1 MPIEIKMPAITPDFD
16 AGNISSWDKSVGD
29 KVVKGDTLVAI
40 ETDKAIIEVEAESNG
55 TLGQILIPTGTE
67 DVPVH
72 SLIGYLLIGDETIAD
87 LPKRP
92 AEDNE
97 NNEGNEGNGISTAS
111 ESESELNPVE
121 GLTSV
126 TVTTLPTL
134 PVMPAQEE
142 VSENRSQRL
151 FASPLARRIA
161 EQNQVDLKTLKGRGP
176 RGRILRADVEH
187 ALHPKAPESEV
198 SQATSPQSSLIK
210 HSQVR
215 KVIAQRLVES
225 KQQIPH
231 FYLSVDCEIDTL
243 KGMLLELNAAA
254 PTKTNA
260 DTSVK
265 EATYKLTINDV
276 VVKAVARAME
286 LVPEV
291 NASWTDKA
299 MVRHEAID
307 ISIAVSTDA
316 GLITPIV
323 CQANTKG
330 LSSISNE
337 IRQLAQTARKGQL
350 QPHQY
355 QGGGFTISNLGMYGI
370 DHFSAIVNPPQ
381 ACILAVGAGQKKP
394 VVKDDEL
401 AIATVMNLTLS
412 ADHRVVDG
420 AVGAQFLSLVKRF
433 VESPA
438 HLML

>member
-1 MPIEIKMPAITPDFD
+1 MPIEIKMPAISPDFD
-16 AGNISSWDKSVGD
+16 AGNISSWDKAVGD
-29 KVVKGDTLVAI
+29 KVAKGETLVAI
-40 ETDKAIIEVEAESNG
+40 ETDKAIIEVDAESDG
-55 TLGQILIPTGTE
+55 TLGQILIPAGS
-67 DVPVH
+67 DNVPVH

-87 LPKRP
+87 LPKRTAEGSNVLTP
-92 AEDNE
+92 AAPDV
-97 NNEGNEGNGISTAS
+97 
-111 ESESELNPVE
+111 NPVAIIA
-121 GLTSV
+121 
-126 TVTTLPTL
+126 TVMEPTL
-134 PVMPAQEE
+134 LATPAHEE
-142 VSENRSQRL
+142 PSDNPSQRL

-161 EQNQVDLKTLKGRGP
+161 DQNQVDLNTLRGRGP

-187 ALHPKAPESEV
+187 AIYTKAPESYLV
-198 SQATSPQSSLIK
+198 QTIKPQSSLIK
-210 HSQVR
+210 HTQVR

-231 FYLSVDCEIDTL
+231 FYLSLDCEIDTL
-243 KGMLLELNAAA
+243 KGMLQELNAAA
-254 PTKTNA
+254 PTKVNV
-260 DTSVK
+260 DTSAK
-265 EATYKLTINDV
+265 EVTYKLTINDF
-276 VVKAVARAME
+276 VVKAVAKAME

-291 NASWTDKA
+291 NSSWTDKA
-299 MVRHEAID
+299 MLRHEDID

-316 GLITPIV
+316 GLITPIL

-370 DHFSAIVNPPQ
+370 DNFSAIINPPQ

-394 VVKDDEL
+394 VVKDDQL
-401 AIATVMNLTLS
+401 AIATIMNLTLS

>member
-1 MPIEIKMPAITPDFD
+1 MPAITPDF
-16 AGNISSWDKSVGD
+16 ASGNISSWDKAVGD
-29 KVVKGDTLVAI
+29 KVAKGDTLVAI
-40 ETDKAIIEVEAESNG
+40 ETDKAIIEVEAESAG
-55 TLGQILIPTGTE
+55 TLGQILIPTGTD

-92 AEDNE
+92 AERN
-97 NNEGNEGNGISTAS
+97 S
-111 ESESELNPVE
+111 V
-121 GLTSV
+121 LTSAAPAPEV
-126 TVTTLPTL
+126 NPGEALAAMMVPTL
-134 PVMPAQEE
+134 PVMPEPEE
-142 VSENRSQRL
+142 LSENLSQRL

-161 EQNQVDLKTLKGRGP
+161 DQNQVDLNTLKGRGP

-187 ALHPKAPESEV
+187 AMRTKIPESQLAQV
-198 SQATSPQSSLIK
+198 TRPQSSLIK
-210 HSQVR
+210 HTQVR

-243 KGMLLELNAAA
+243 KGILQELNTAA
-254 PTKTNA
+254 PTKINP
-260 DTSVK
+260 DTSAK
-265 EATYKLTINDV
+265 EASYKLTINDF

-299 MVRHEAID
+299 MLLNEDVD

-330 LSSISNE
+330 LSGISNE

-370 DHFSAIVNPPQ
+370 DHFSAIINPPQ
-381 ACILAVGAGQKKP
+381 ACILAVGAGKKKP
-394 VVKDDEL
+394 VVKGDEL

-420 AVGAQFLSLVKRF
+420 AVGAHFLSLIKQF
-433 VESPA
+433 IESPA
-438 HLML
+438 HLMV